1 VVTGCSRLGKAALLA
16 AARDERFAVCAANQC
31 GGGGATLAKRDLGE
45 NIATEVK
52 MFTHWYC
59 KAYGKYQ
66 RNPAQLLHF
75 DQHLLLAAVAPR
87 RLLIEGYDSP
97 WFDTEGEYL
106 ACKAASPVWELLGK
120 KGLPEGPFPEDFD
133 TSLIGEDLGY
143 YHRAEDHGLAAFD
156 WWQLM
161 RFTQR

>member
-1 VVTGCSRLGKAALLA
+1 MIKALLRPLMIFIPFALGLCFPA
-16 AARDERFAVCAANQC
+16 AYVLAGPPWNVIRY
-31 GGGGATLAKRDLGE
+31 TLMVMVFNSCLQIRLAELRVRRE
-45 NIATEVK
+45 
-52 MFTHWYC
+52 
-59 KAYGKYQ
+59 
-66 RNPAQLLHF
+66 
-75 DQHLLLAAVAPR
+75 HLLLAAVAPR

-133 TSLIGEDLGY
+133 ASLIGEDLGY
-143 YHRAEDHGLAAFD
+143 YHRAEEHGLAAFD